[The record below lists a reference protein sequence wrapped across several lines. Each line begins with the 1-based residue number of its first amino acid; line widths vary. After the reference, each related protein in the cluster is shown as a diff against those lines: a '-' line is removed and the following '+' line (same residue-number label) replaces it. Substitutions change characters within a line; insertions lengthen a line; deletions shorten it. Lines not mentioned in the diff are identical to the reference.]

1 MISTISL
8 TSTSHLYYIRY
19 RKKDNPPRLSSN
31 KKIKTMNT
39 LTQSTQPTQPADK
52 AAAKFDVALSL
63 PPADT
68 NLDSEYFQAYIK
80 EVIKTGNTPF

>member
-1 MISTISL
+1 
-8 TSTSHLYYIRY
+8 
-19 RKKDNPPRLSSN
+19 
-31 KKIKTMNT
+31 MNT